1 MITIQKFTFNSF
13 QVNTYL
19 LYDETKECILID
31 IACQDQREQEQ
42 LLSFIKDN
50 NLNVKEIVNT
60 HNHVDHILGNTFAKN
75 TFNAPLTAHK
85 EGDPFIRTAPASA
98 EMLGFSMGNPVFPD
112 HYIKEG
118 DVIRF
123 GNSKLKVLYTPGHA
137 DGSICLHSKEEK
149 FVIAGDVLFR
159 DSIGRTDLPTGDYD
173 LLNKNIREK
182 LFSMPDETVVYPGH
196 GPETTIGEEVMN
208 NPFVRF

>member
-19 LYDETKECILID
+19 LYDETKECVLVD
-31 IACQDQREQEQ
+31 VACQDRQEQEL
-42 LLSFIKDN
+42 LLSFLKTN
-50 NLNVKEIVNT
+50 NLKVKEIVNT
-60 HNHVDHILGNTFAKN
+60 HSHVDHILGNAFAKS
-75 TFNAPLTAHK
+75 TFNVPLTAHK
-85 EGDPFIRTAPASA
+85 GGDQFIRTAPASA
-98 EMLGFSMGNPVFPD
+98 QMFGFSMGEPVFPD
-112 HYIKEG
+112 QYIKEG
-118 DVIRF
+118 DSIRF

-137 DGSICLHSKEEK
+137 DGSICLHSEEEK

-173 LLNKNIREK
+173 LLNENIKKK
-182 LFSMPDETVVYPGH
+182 LFSMADETVVYPGH
-196 GPETTIGEEVMN
+196 GPQTSIGEEVMN